1 MSKRATDLIG
11 KPIVS
16 AEGGKKLGTVGDL
29 LLSDRGSEVLGLV
42 VRHGRFKGEDV
53 LPADAVQSVGPDAI
67 VSRSDDLVGPSEW
80 RQRQEATE
88 RIRGHH
94 E

>member
-16 AEGGKKLGTVGDL
+16 AHGGKKLGTVADL
-29 LLSDRGSEVLGLV
+29 LLDDGGGEILGLV
-42 VRHGRFKGEDV
+42 VRHGMFKSEDV
-53 LPADAVQSVGPDAI
+53 LPAGAVQSVGPDAI
-67 VSRSDDLVGPSEW
+67 VSRSDDLIGRVEW
-80 RQRQEATE
+80 QQRHGAPE